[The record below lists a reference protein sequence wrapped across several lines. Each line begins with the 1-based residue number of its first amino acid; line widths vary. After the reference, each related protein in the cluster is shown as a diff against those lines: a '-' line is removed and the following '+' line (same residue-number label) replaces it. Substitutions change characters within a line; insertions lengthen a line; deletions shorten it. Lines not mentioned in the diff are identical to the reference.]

1 MRKVIVMMA
10 FSPLF
15 FACGGGDGAA
25 EGEKGDTAKT
35 EENKPAAAA
44 TNQAEL
50 DKGLEMIGAL
60 DCTTCHKISENSI
73 GPEYI
78 AVAQKYEASPA
89 IIDTLATKIINGG
102 TGVWGQ
108 VPMTPHPNVSMDS
121 ARTMVK
127 YILSLRNQ

>member
-1 MRKVIVMMA
+1 MRKVFLLMT

-15 FACGGGDGAA
+15 FACGGDGAA
-25 EGEKGDTAKT
+25 DGQKGDTTKT
-35 EENKPAAAA
+35 EETKPAAAA

-60 DCTTCHKISENSI
+60 DCTTCHKINEKNI
-73 GPEYI
+73 GPEYV
-78 AVAQKYEASPA
+78 AVAQKYEATPA

-121 ARTMVK
+121 ARLMVK